1 MTKKFLVCL
10 IALTLL
16 IGLAASA
23 YAEEKDQI
31 YWAVVDTDGDAAA
44 DKLVISSAKYT
55 PPPFLKRL

>member
-31 YWAVVDTDGDAAA
+31 YWAVVDTDGDTVA

-55 PPPFLKRL
+55 PRF